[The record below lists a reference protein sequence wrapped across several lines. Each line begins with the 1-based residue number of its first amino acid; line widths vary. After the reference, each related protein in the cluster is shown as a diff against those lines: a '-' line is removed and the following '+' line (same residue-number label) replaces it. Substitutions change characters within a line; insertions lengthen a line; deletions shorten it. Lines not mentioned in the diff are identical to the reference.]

1 MVKVSTEG
9 TTQKLVSATRYQG
22 VRATGITP
30 VGHGVDLAI
39 TQIGT
44 KGEKSSA
51 FTVLG
56 NLVNGSLSDIL
67 PYVEVW
73 KEVP

>member
-1 MVKVSTEG
+1 MSTEG

-39 TQIGT
+39 TQIGV

-51 FTVLG
+51 FTVLD
-56 NLVNGSLSDIL
+56 NLVNGGLSDIL